1 MCSTCKEKNDRRLAR
16 RKERLD
22 GRALLEQAWK
32 NDDEDAIEEHWRW
45 HRIDSDYDEEWE
57 YAPDTHAVW
66 EMMDSLM
73 ELSIQ
78 DYEQYILNWLIDSQ
92 WVNLVN
98 LNMTEKSVAQALITR
113 TMNFE
118 QQFSYSYSKIVGLQ
132 AEGPWVLKKDY
143 IILEEN
149 KQNYEIPAGRE
160 INEVLW
166 FSNQPI
172 TAFGMGGIGGFGGVG
187 LGANEAGFAQM
198 GYQGSYF
205 MMSGF
210 DYLIRMQEANILN
223 RILGGSLTYRITA
236 LPDGKKDLQLYN
248 APGNQFNW
256 GNYSQYVGRAVW
268 YWYYDVT
275 PDSRADCLKNNPDV
289 IKMPNEVPLEEMTWT
304 DLNVPAQQWVRRW
317 FTAYVKETLGRVRGK
332 YSGNLKAPD
341 SELIMDYTSLLTEGK
356 DEKTKLIEELTGPE
370 GWLTRLR
377 PEKVMEK
384 EALLAENL
392 NKQMKFRAMPRQIY
406 VI

>member
-1 MCSTCKEKNDRRLAR
+1 MSVIPEP
-16 RKERLD
+16 ERSKIYT
-22 GRALLEQAWK
+22 RVKHLLG
-32 NDDEDAIEEHWRW
+32 
-45 HRIDSDYDEEWE
+45 
-57 YAPDTHAVW
+57 APLRSVEVTD

-113 TMNFE
+113 TMDFE

-132 AEGPWVLKKDY
+132 SMGPWVLKKDY
-143 IILEEN
+143 IILERD

-166 FSNQPI
+166 FSNQPW

-187 LGANEAGFAQM
+187 LGATEAGFAQM

-248 APGNQFNW
+248 APGNNFNW
-256 GNYSQYVGRAVW
+256 SQYSSYVGKAVW

-332 YSGNLKAPD
+332 YSGNLKTPD
-341 SELIMDYTSLLTEGK
+341 SELQMDYTSLLTEGK
-356 DEKTKLIEELTGPE
+356 DEKTKLIEELTGAE

>member
-1 MCSTCKEKNDRRLAR
+1 MSVIPEP
-16 RKERLD
+16 ERSKIYT
-22 GRALLEQAWK
+22 RVKHLLGAPLRSVEI
-32 NDDEDAIEEHWRW
+32 ED
-45 HRIDSDYDEEWE
+45 
-57 YAPDTHAVW
+57 

-78 DYEQYILNWLIDSQ
+78 DYEQYIMNWLIDSQ

-98 LNMTEKSVAQALITR
+98 LNMTEKSVANALITR
-113 TMNFE
+113 TMDFE

-132 AEGPWVLKKDY
+132 AQGPWVLKKDY
-143 IILEEN
+143 VTLEQN

-166 FSNQPI
+166 FSNRPL
-172 TAFGMGGIGGFGGVG
+172 TAFGMGGIGGFGGIG
-187 LGANEAGFAQM
+187 LGASEAGFAQM

-210 DYLIRMQEANILN
+210 DYLIRMQQSNILN

-236 LPDGKKDLQLYN
+236 LPDGKKDLQLYD
-248 APGNQFNW
+248 APGNNFNW
-256 GNYSQYVGRAVW
+256 NNYSAYVGKTVW
-268 YWYYDVT
+268 YWYYETT

-289 IKMPNEVPLEEMTWT
+289 IKMPNEVPLEEFSWS
-304 DLNVPAQQWVRRW
+304 DLNVPAKQWVRRW
-317 FTAYVKETLGRVRGK
+317 FVAYVKETLGRVRGK
-332 YSGNLKAPD
+332 YSGNLKTPD
-341 SELIMDYTSLLTEGK
+341 SEITMDYTSLLTEGK
-356 DEKTKLIEELTGPE
+356 DEKTKLVEELTGAE

-377 PEKVMEK
+377 PEKVMER
-384 EALLAENL
+384 EALIAENL

>member
-1 MCSTCKEKNDRRLAR
+1 MAVIPEP
-16 RKERLD
+16 ERSKIYT
-22 GRALLEQAWK
+22 RVKHLLGAPLRSVEI
-32 NDDEDAIEEHWRW
+32 ED
-45 HRIDSDYDEEWE
+45 
-57 YAPDTHAVW
+57 

-78 DYEQYILNWLIDSQ
+78 DYEQYVLDWLIESQ

-113 TMNFE
+113 TMDFE
-118 QQFSYSYSKIVGLQ
+118 QQFAYSYSKIVGLQ
-132 AEGPWVLKKDY
+132 TMGPWVLKKDY
-143 IILEEN
+143 FLLEPN
-149 KQNYEIPAGRE
+149 KQDYEIPAGRE
-160 INEVLW
+160 INELLW
-166 FSNQPI
+166 FSNQPW
-172 TAFGMGGIGGFGGVG
+172 TAFGLGGIGGFGGVG

-210 DYLIRMQEANILN
+210 DYLLRMQEANIMN

-236 LPDGKKDLQLYN
+236 LPDGKKNVQLYN
-248 APGNQFNW
+248 APGNHFNW
-256 GNYSQYVGRAVW
+256 NNYSGYVGKAVW

-289 IKMPNEVPLEEMTWT
+289 IKMPNEVPLEEFTWT

-332 YSGNLKAPD
+332 YSGNLKTPD
-341 SELIMDYTSLLTEGK
+341 SEITMDYTSLLTEGK
-356 DEKTKLIEELTGPE
+356 DEKTKLEEELKLRLE
-370 GWLTRLR
+370 RLR
-377 PEKVMEK
+377 PEKQMEK
-384 EALLAENL
+384 EALIAENL